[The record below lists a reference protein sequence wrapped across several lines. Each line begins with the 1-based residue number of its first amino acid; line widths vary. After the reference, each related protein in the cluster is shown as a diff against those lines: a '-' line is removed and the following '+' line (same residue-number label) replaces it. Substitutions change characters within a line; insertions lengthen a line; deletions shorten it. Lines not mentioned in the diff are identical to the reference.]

1 MHIWIK
7 QTLVSCALGLAL
19 WLLWGFWLLDLGLSV
34 LLSVLLIA
42 LAAVLSSANYQL
54 YQQRQK
60 AQPVFDEQLLP
71 AQGFQ
76 GTLVLVCG
84 LEQPL
89 ADSYRELQA
98 GWYLSVAD
106 NESFLQTVHW
116 LAEQRPE
123 LLSRVAIMLPV
134 LPEQLTD
141 QDALLESV
149 FAWRRAIAQASRYM
163 AYQPEMWCV
172 LYLNPLHSAQPAV
185 AQSKAPF
192 WFSAKTGQ
200 AIQVAEG
207 HTSLGTLDGWLDR
220 HAHETYPLPLMVNLE
235 HALQWLQHTYL
246 PLWQLPQAGTPSL
259 SLQAVAVHFA
269 PVLALPNNLWQAYL
283 AQRTGL
289 VSTVHVTAAAVLP
302 FPAILLSRKVSRLSL
317 TVMEKT
323 AAQFAGIVAVFL
335 LLAMLASFN
344 HNQRLIQHAQN
355 DLVLFRGLSGEPV
368 EPKLAAQK
376 QLRASVQQL
385 TRWEREGIP
394 TAYSVALY
402 QGGRL
407 LPPLQ
412 SALSEW
418 APPAAPAPII
428 QRVDNAVTLDSLA
441 LFDVGQFSLK
451 PQANKVLVSALLD
464 VKAKPGWLIVI
475 SGHTDSTG
483 SPQANQ
489 RLSQQR
495 AESVRDWMLATS
507 DLSANCFA
515 VQGFGDTRPV
525 ADNNSEEGRGKNRRV
540 EIRLLPQADACQE
553 VNIKSTSSFTKDDV
567 LSLQMEK

>member
-42 LAAVLSSANYQL
+42 LAAVLSSANHQL

-60 AQPVFDEQLLP
+60 AQPAFDEQLLP
-71 AQGFQ
+71 GQGFQ

-185 AQSKAPF
+185 AQSKAPL

-200 AIQVAEG
+200 VIQVAEG
-207 HTSLGTLDGWLDR
+207 HTSLGALDGWLDR

-246 PLWQLPQAGTPSL
+246 PLWQLPQAGTPAL

-344 HNQRLIQHAQN
+344 HNQRLIQHARN

-418 APPAAPAPII
+418 APPPAPAPII
-428 QRVDNAVTLDSLA
+428 QRVDSAVTLDSLA

-483 SPQANQ
+483 NPQANQ

>member
-60 AQPVFDEQLLP
+60 AQPAFDEQLLP
-71 AQGFQ
+71 GQGFQ

-185 AQSKAPF
+185 AQSKAPL
-192 WFSAKTGQ
+192 WFSAKTEQ

-235 HALQWLQHTYL
+235 HALQWLQYTYL
-246 PLWQLPQAGTPSL
+246 PLWQLPQAGTPAL

>member
-1 MHIWIK
+1 M
-7 QTLVSCALGLAL
+7 S
-19 WLLWGFWLLDLGLSV
+19 
-34 LLSVLLIA
+34 
-42 LAAVLSSANYQL
+42 N
-54 YQQRQK
+54 QQ
-60 AQPVFDEQLLP
+60 
-71 AQGFQ
+71 
-76 GTLVLVCG
+76 
-84 LEQPL
+84 
-89 ADSYRELQA
+89 
-98 GWYLSVAD
+98 
-106 NESFLQTVHW
+106 
-116 LAEQRPE
+116 
-123 LLSRVAIMLPV
+123 
-134 LPEQLTD
+134 
-141 QDALLESV
+141 
-149 FAWRRAIAQASRYM
+149 
-163 AYQPEMWCV
+163 EMWCV
-172 LYLNPLHSAQPAV
+172 LYLNPLRSAQPVV
-185 AQSKAPF
+185 AQNKAAL

-207 HTSLGTLDGWLDR
+207 LSTLGTLDGWLER

-246 PLWQLPQAGTPSL
+246 PLWQLPQAGTPAL

-269 PVLALPNNLWQAYL
+269 PVVTLPNNLWLAYL
-283 AQRTGL
+283 TQRTGL
-289 VSTVHVTAAAVLP
+289 VSTVNVTAPAVLP
-302 FPAILLSRKVSRLSL
+302 FPAILLSRKVNRLNL

-407 LPPLQ
+407 LPPIQ

-418 APPAAPAPII
+418 APPPAPAPII
-428 QRVDNAVTLDSLA
+428 QRVDSAVTLDSLA

-451 PQANKVLVSALLD
+451 PQANKVLVRALLD

-483 SPQANQ
+483 NPQANQ

-553 VNIKSTSSFTKDDV
+553 VNIKNTSSFTKDDV